1 MLRQLAPVVLAS
13 LVAAGA
19 IAQPAVPAAVATN
32 MAYDDAK
39 PVLEFLHDGFPSV
52 LKGKTA
58 AELQRAWP
66 DWVSRRDAEIRAR
79 LNRGDEDSLLNFLLF
94 GTTFTRLPRALN
106 NSAKLGGS
114 ARAAEI
120 VRGRID
126 DMSAGIVSPGQNER
140 LRFARQLVERAGID
154 PSASEGP
161 DRIRAY
167 LRQVMTRV
175 VGEVQEYAREVQAT
189 RSVADPVAAF
199 AKRSTLFRARGLSSD
214 TSILPDFA
222 VDEAL
227 AAMRASGALAANS
240 VRNIAI
246 VGPGLDFTDKAEG
259 YDFYAPQTMQPFA
272 AIDSLVRHGL
282 ANPDNLHVTTFDLSQ
297 RINRHLE
304 TARARA
310 RARAPYTI
318 EIIRDAGAA
327 WHPGLDSYW
336 RHFGDRIGETAEGI
350 SPPAAVGHVDVR
362 AIAVRPSVVLSIA
375 PQDLDI
381 VLQRLDPLAP
391 LQQYDLI
398 IATNIFVYYDAFE
411 QALGLTN
418 VASMLRRGGFL
429 LSNNALPDRLVPSI
443 KPAGSTRTIYTD
455 RPDDGDQI
463 LWYQRR

>member
-1 MLRQLAPVVLAS
+1 MFRQLAPVVLAS
-13 LVAAGA
+13 LVAVGP
-19 IAQPAVPAAVATN
+19 IAQPAAPIAAATN
-32 MAYDDAK
+32 MAYGDAQ
-39 PVLEFLHDGFPSV
+39 PILEVLHDNLPGD
-52 LKGKTA
+52 LRGKTA
-58 AELQRAWP
+58 SDLQRAWP
-66 DWVSRRDAEIRAR
+66 AWVSRRDAEIRAR
-79 LNRGDEDSLLNFLLF
+79 LTRGDEDSLVNFLLF

-106 NSAKLGGS
+106 DSTKLGGS

-120 VRGRID
+120 VRGRMD
-126 DMSAGIVSPGQNER
+126 DMADGIVSPGQNER

-154 PSASEGP
+154 PSAPEGL
-161 DRIRAY
+161 DRVRAY

-175 VGEVQEYAREVQAT
+175 VGEVQQYAREVQAT
-189 RSVADPVAAF
+189 RSLADPVAAF
-199 AKRSTLFRARGLSSD
+199 AERSQLFRTRGLSSD

-227 AAMRASGALAANS
+227 AAMRTSGALSANS
-240 VRNIAI
+240 VRNVAI

-282 ANPDNLHVTTFDLSQ
+282 ANPDNLHVTTFDLSP

-304 TARARA
+304 TARERA
-310 RARAPYTI
+310 RARTAYTI
-318 EIIRDAGAA
+318 EVIRDAGAA
-327 WHPGLDSYW
+327 WRPGLDSYW
-336 RHFGDRIGETAEGI
+336 QHFGDRIGETTEGVA
-350 SPPAAVGHVDVR
+350 PPPGTGHVDVR
-362 AIAVRPSVVLSIA
+362 AVAVRPSVVLLIA

-381 VLQRLDPLAP
+381 VLQRLDPLPP

-418 VASMLRRGGFL
+418 AARMLRPGGFL

-443 KPAGSTRTIYTD
+443 TPAGSTRAIYTD
-455 RPDDGDQI
+455 RQDDGDQI

>member
-1 MLRQLAPVVLAS
+1 M
-13 LVAAGA
+13 AGP
-19 IAQPAVPAAVATN
+19 IAQPAEPAAVATD

-39 PVLEFLHDGFPSV
+39 PVLEFLHDNLPSD
-52 LKGKTA
+52 LKGKTD

-66 DWVSRRDAEIRAR
+66 AWVSRRDAEIRAR
-79 LNRGDEDSLLNFLLF
+79 LSRGDEDSLLNFLLF

-106 NSAKLGGS
+106 DSSKLGGS

-126 DMSAGIVSPGQNER
+126 DMAAGIVSPGQNER

-154 PSASEGP
+154 PSAP
-161 DRIRAY
+161 DGSDQVRAY
-167 LRQVMTRV
+167 LRRVMTRV
-175 VGEVQEYAREVQAT
+175 VGEVQEYTREVQAT
-189 RSVADPVAAF
+189 RLLADPVAAF
-199 AKRSTLFRARGLSSD
+199 AGRSQLFRARGLSSD

-227 AAMRASGALAANS
+227 AAMRTSGALSANS
-240 VRNIAI
+240 VRHVAI

-259 YDFYAPQTMQPFA
+259 YDFYSPQTMQPFA

-282 ANPDNLHVTTFDLSQ
+282 ANPDSLHVTTFDLSP

-304 TARARA
+304 TARERA
-310 RARAPYTI
+310 RAHAAYTI
-318 EIIRDAGAA
+318 EIIHDAGVA
-327 WHPGLDSYW
+327 WRPRLDSYW
-336 RHFGDRIGETAEGI
+336 RHFGDRIGETTEGI
-350 SPPAAVGHVDVR
+350 SPPSGVGHVDVR
-362 AIAVRPSVVLSIA
+362 AVAVRPSVVLSIA

-381 VLQRLDPLAP
+381 VLQRLDPLPAS
-391 LQQYDLI
+391 QQYDLI

-418 VASMLRRGGFL
+418 VAKMLRPGGFL

-443 KPAGSTRTIYTD
+443 KPAGSTRAIYTD